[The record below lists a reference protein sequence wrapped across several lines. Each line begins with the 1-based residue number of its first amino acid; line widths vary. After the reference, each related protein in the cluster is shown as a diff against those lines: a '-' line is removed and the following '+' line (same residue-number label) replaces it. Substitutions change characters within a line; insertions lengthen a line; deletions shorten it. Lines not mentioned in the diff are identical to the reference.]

1 VIVGA
6 TGMVLGC
13 FSQTSRES
21 NLETSACVAQ
31 RRPSDALDISPGN
44 RGEILL
50 ILEGSRG
57 RSVARKEPG
66 RVWDCTTKQTGA
78 MFWFQSRWES
88 LAGPNSV
95 PYLESV
101 LALLQ
106 FLPVM

>member
-1 VIVGA
+1 
-6 TGMVLGC
+6 M
-13 FSQTSRES
+13 
-21 NLETSACVAQ
+21 ETSACVVQ

-44 RGEILL
+44 SGEILL

-66 RVWDCTTKQTGA
+66 AEYGIA
-78 MFWFQSRWES
+78 IALPSRQARFFGSS
-88 LAGPNSV
+88 LGGNRLPNQIVCLTLS
-95 PYLESV
+95 SV